1 MPPPDNGCSA
11 SSRER
16 SSKTFMRAIIIGAGI
31 AGLAT
36 ALRLHEIGWD
46 TLIVERAPARRG
58 GGYAVTF
65 GGIGYDAAERMGI
78 LPGLRAMAF
87 DTTELVYHKRDG
99 SRRFALDRATIAA
112 TTGPRSITV
121 LRGDLEAVLYEKV
134 HAHTGIRFGT
144 TLTAVDQDA
153 HAVRVTLS
161 DGTLEKADLLI
172 GADGLHSATR
182 ALLFGPEEDF
192 LLDLEHKVAVFMLD
206 RRPAAIAPGATGT
219 LSSGGRTAAIIS
231 AGDGRDVAFFG
242 YRAGHARPGE
252 DVVTQ
257 LERVYGDLGWVI
269 PEALAGLR
277 RADSVYF
284 DTVSQVVAPRWSSGR
299 VVLLGDA
306 AWCVT
311 LFAGYGSALAV
322 GGADRLGTELAARP
336 GDIPAA
342 LTAWE
347 AAIRPEAERK
357 QKLGRQV
364 KSVYAPANPVLLWLS
379 LLPLR
384 LALLPPVRRY
394 LTRRFIEG

>member
-1 MPPPDNGCSA
+1 
-11 SSRER
+11 
-16 SSKTFMRAIIIGAGI
+16 MRAIIIGAGI

-36 ALRLHEIGWD
+36 ALRLHQIGWN
-46 TLIVERAPARRG
+46 TLIVERAPQRRG

-65 GGIGYDAAERMGI
+65 GGIGYDAAEHLGI
-78 LPGLRAMAF
+78 VDDLRAKAF
-87 DTTELVYHKRDG
+87 NTTELVYHRSDG

-112 TTGPRSITV
+112 TTGPRSITI

-134 HAHTGIRFGT
+134 HDHTEIRFGA
-144 TLTAVDQDA
+144 TLTHLDQDE

-161 DGTLEKADLLI
+161 DGTIEEADLLV

-192 LLDLEHKVAVFMLD
+192 LLDLEHKVAVYMLD
-206 RRPAAIAPGATGT
+206 HRPATIAPGATGT
-219 LSSGGRTAAIIS
+219 LSSNGRTAAVIS
-231 AGDGRDVAFFG
+231 IPDGRNVAFFG
-242 YRAGHARPGE
+242 YRTDHARPGE
-252 DVVTQ
+252 DVATQ

-269 PEALAGLR
+269 PDALAGLK
-277 RADSVYF
+277 RADSVYS
-284 DTVSQVVAPRWSSGR
+284 DTISQVVAPHWSSGR

-311 LFAGYGSALAV
+311 LFAGYGSSLAV
-322 GGADRLGTELAARP
+322 GGADRLGTELAAHP

-342 LTAWE
+342 LAAWE

-357 QKLGRQV
+357 QKLGRRV
-364 KSVYAPANPVLLWLS
+364 KGVYAPANPLLLWLS

-384 LALLPPVRRY
+384 LASLPPVRRY
-394 LTRRFIEG
+394 MTRRFIKG